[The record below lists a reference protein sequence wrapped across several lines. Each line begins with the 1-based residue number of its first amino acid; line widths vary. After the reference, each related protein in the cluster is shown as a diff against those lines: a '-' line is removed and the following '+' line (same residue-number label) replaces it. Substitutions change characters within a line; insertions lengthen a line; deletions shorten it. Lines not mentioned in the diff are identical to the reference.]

1 MPAEQNLDALSNRI
15 YNDDA
20 LAFKEL
26 FLLYHPRLIQFSYS
40 VTHSKVQAEEI
51 VSDVF
56 TKIWLKRKTLI
67 KIKNLHLYLYIS
79 TKNLSINYL
88 VKEKKEKTFS
98 LDEAVVEFRN
108 FYFDPEQILL
118 SVEMQRRI
126 HFAILQLPPQ
136 CQLIFKLIK
145 EDELK
150 YREVAQLLNLSLKTV
165 ENQMTIALRKIAA
178 SIEYKIKAVSVS

>member
-1 MPAEQNLDALSNRI
+1 MPAERNLEILSTRI
-15 YNDDA
+15 CNDDA

-40 VTHSKVQAEEI
+40 IIFSNFQAEEI

-67 KIKNLHLYLYIS
+67 KIKNLHLYLYVS

-88 VKEKKEKTFS
+88 IREKKEKTFS
-98 LDEAVVEFRN
+98 LDEVVVEFRN
-108 FYFDPEQILL
+108 FSFDPEQVLL
-118 SVEMQRRI
+118 GAEMHRRI

-165 ENQMTIALRKIAA
+165 ENQMTIALRKISA
-178 SIEYKIKAVSVS
+178 SIQYKIKAASVS